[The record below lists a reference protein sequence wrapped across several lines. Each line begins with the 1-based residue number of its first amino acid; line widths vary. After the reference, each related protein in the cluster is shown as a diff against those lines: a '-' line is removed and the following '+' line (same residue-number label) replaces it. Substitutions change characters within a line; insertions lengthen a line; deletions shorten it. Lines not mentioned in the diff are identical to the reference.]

1 MESSKKFDKYASC
14 KVLDWTAERFDAEH
28 IKEMEKYNKYNKFDL
43 QRHYNNLASNYEAL
57 YMRVGYPDP
66 EKVAEHVAF

>member
-43 QRHYNNLASNYEAL
+43 
-57 YMRVGYPDP
+57 
-66 EKVAEHVAF
+66 